1 MRDNK
6 REILSSNIAVLH
18 FYLKVYNRVIII
30 LYNMYIININYI
42 RVGDLKYWIENM
54 QNTGIIPSATNTY
67 NSRQ

>member
-42 RVGDLKYWIENM
+42 RVGDLKY
-54 QNTGIIPSATNTY
+54 
-67 NSRQ
+67 